1 MSSFLAGFAQVFS
14 FQTFPFLF
22 LGVGGGI
29 IVGALPGLT
38 ASVGII
44 LLLPLTYQLDPS
56 TAMVMLCGMFC
67 GAIYG
72 GSISAIL
79 ISTPGTPSAAATV
92 LDGYPLA
99 QKGQAGKAL
108 GVATVASTVGGI
120 ISTFCLIFISPQLAG
135 LALKFG
141 PEEYFALM
149 VFGLTIIG
157 SVSGKSLTKGI
168 IAGLFGLLIA
178 TIGLDPVTG
187 YARFSFNLPDL
198 MGGFPLLPV
207 LIGLFAI
214 SEIFIQLENIAR
226 KTYRQIDRKIG
237 NVLPT
242 FREIKKLSPVILL
255 SSLLGTIIG
264 VIPGTG
270 GAIASFL
277 AYNEAKRWSKDPD
290 SFGRGNIAGIAAPE
304 AANNGTTGG
313 AMVPLLTL
321 GIPGDVVTAVMLG
334 ALMLIGIRPG
344 PLMFKEHA
352 DVINAIFA
360 GMMAANILMLVLGL
374 LCVRL
379 FPHVLRIPISTLFP
393 VIFSLCFLG
402 SFSLNNSIY
411 DMAVA
416 LGFGVLGYIMRKNG
430 FPAVPIILGII
441 LGPIAEDE
449 LGHALLLSHGD
460 WLVLFQSP
468 IALAFYGLA
477 AFSVAF
483 SLKRMKGSRATRPG
497 GVHNQSKKLGSVPF

>member
-1 MSSFLAGFAQVFS
+1 MSPILQGFLNVLS
-14 FQTFPFLF
+14 IHTFPFLF
-22 LGVGGGI
+22 LGVSGGI
-29 IVGALPGLT
+29 VVGALPGLT

-44 LLLPLTYQLDPS
+44 LLLPFTFQLDPG

-79 ISTPGTPSAAATV
+79 ISTPGTPSAAATL

-99 QKGQAGKAL
+99 QKGQAGKAI
-108 GVATVASTVGGI
+108 GIATIASTAGGI
-120 ISTFCLIFISPQLAG
+120 ISTFCLMFIAPQLARV
-135 LALKFG
+135 ALKFG

-149 VFGLTIIG
+149 VFGLTIIA
-157 SVSGKSLTKGI
+157 SVSGKSLTKGV

-178 TIGLDPVTG
+178 TVGLDPVTG
-187 YARFSFNLPDL
+187 YARFSFGIPDL
-198 MGGFPLLPV
+198 MGGFALLPV

-214 SEIFIQLENIAR
+214 SEIFVQLEDVTRAKVR
-226 KTYRQIDRKIG
+226 VYQKVG

-242 FREIKKLSPVILL
+242 LQEIKSVSLVILFC
-255 SSLLGTIIG
+255 SFLGTFIG

-290 SFGRGNIAGIAAPE
+290 SFGKGNMAGIAAPE

-334 ALMLIGIRPG
+334 ALMLIGLRPG
-344 PLMFKEHA
+344 PLLFKEHP
-352 DVINAIFA
+352 DVVNSVFA
-360 GMMAANILMLVLGL
+360 GLMVANFLILLLGIL
-374 LCVRL
+374 SVRL
-379 FPHVLRIPISTLFP
+379 FPYVLRVPYAILFP
-393 VIFSLCFLG
+393 IIFTLCFLG
-402 SFSLNNSIY
+402 SFSLNNSVY
-411 DMAVA
+411 DMLVA
-416 LGFGVLGYIMRKNG
+416 LIFGVVGYIMKKNG
-430 FPAVPIILGII
+430 YPAAPVVLGVI

-449 LGHALLLSHGD
+449 LGHAMILSKGQ
-460 WLVLFQSP
+460 WQVLFQSP
-468 IALAFYGLA
+468 IALFFYGLS
-477 AFSVAF
+477 AFTVVF
-483 SLKRMKGSRATRPG
+483 SLKRELGKRREAITRG
-497 GVHNQSKKLGSVPF
+497 N

>member
-1 MSSFLAGFAQVFS
+1 MVSFWAGYSQIFS
-14 FQTFPFLF
+14 WQTFPYLF
-22 LGVGGGI
+22 LGVAGGI
-29 IVGALPGLT
+29 VVGALPGLT

-99 QKGQAGKAL
+99 LKGQAGKAL
-108 GVATVASTVGGI
+108 GVATIASTIGGI
-120 ISTFCLIFISPQLAG
+120 ISTFCLIFISPQLAKF
-135 LALKFG
+135 ALKFG

-149 VFGLTIIG
+149 IFGLTIIG

-187 YARFSFNLPDL
+187 YARFSFNNPNL
-198 MGGFPLLPV
+198 MSGFPLLPV

-214 SEIFIQLENIAR
+214 SEIFIQLENISQGSWKAVEH
-226 KTYRQIDRKIG
+226 KLGQF
-237 NVLPT
+237 LPT
-242 FREIKKLSPVILL
+242 LQEMKKLSPIIIL
-255 SSLLGTIIG
+255 SSLLGTLIG

-270 GAIASFL
+270 GAIAAFL
-277 AYNEAKRWSKDPD
+277 AYNEAKRWSKDPE
-290 SFGRGNIAGIAAPE
+290 SFGTGNIAGVAAPE

-313 AMVPLLTL
+313 AMVPLITL

-344 PLMFKEHA
+344 PLMFKEHPQ
-352 DVINAIFA
+352 VINAIFA
-360 GMMAANILMLVLGL
+360 GMMMANVLMLILGL
-374 LCVRL
+374 ISIRFFPYVLKLPNSIL
-379 FPHVLRIPISTLFP
+379 FPI
-393 VIFSLCFLG
+393 IFALCFLG
-402 SFSLNNSIY
+402 SFSLNNSVY

-416 LGFGVLGYIMRKNG
+416 LGFGVLGYFMRKNG
-430 FPAVPIILGII
+430 FPAVPIVLGII

-449 LGHALLLSHGD
+449 LGHALLLAKGD
-460 WLVLFQSP
+460 WRVLFQSP
-468 IALAFYGLA
+468 LALFFYGLA
-477 AFSVAF
+477 AFSVIF
-483 SLKRMKGSRATRPG
+483 SLKRMKGLRG
-497 GVHNQSKKLGSVPF
+497 G